1 MRFHLL
7 GLVHLPASKNYMGCA
22 FTQKNIKLA
31 KMLMDLG
38 HEVIYYGAEGSTIAC
53 SKFVQT
59 HTLSDICK
67 EWGDGDNRF
76 EIGYDWHKGDFR
88 HDFHK
93 TRTETTKKFYREAIR
108 HINCIKKPDDFLL
121 ITQGYYHKP
130 IADAVKLYLTCE
142 PGIGY
147 RGSYC
152 NFRAFESAY
161 IQNFTYGSQ
170 HPYKC
175 INGNYY
181 DRVIPNY
188 FDEEDVEFNPGTTKD
203 YMLFVGRVIKLKGVM
218 TACLTANALKK
229 KLLIVGQG
237 GSIKSDGS
245 LTNQYGDFNMPAGT
259 WEYVGYADVTKRKEL
274 MKNAI
279 CSFAP
284 TEYLECFGGVH
295 IEAMLHGTPVLTTD
309 FGVYPGTVIDGVNGY
324 RCSTLNDFVEAGEKI
339 GKLNRT
345 QVRRSAEKYLSPN
358 VAKLYTKW
366 FDDLYQVYLS
376 TTDKNIKGW
385 HFIKEGNNDKNS

>member
-7 GLVHLPASKNYMGCA
+7 GLVHLPCSKDYMGCA
-22 FTQKNIKLA
+22 FTQKNYKLA
-31 KMLMDLG
+31 KMLLDLG
-38 HEVIYYGAEGSTIAC
+38 HEVFYYGAEGSTVPCTEFI
-53 SKFVQT
+53 QT
-59 HTLSDICK
+59 HSLADICE

-76 EIGYDWHKGDFR
+76 EIGYDWNKGDFR
-88 HDFHK
+88 HDFSK
-93 TRTETTKKFYREAIR
+93 ARTKTTKKYYRNCIE
-108 HINCIKKPDDFLL
+108 HINKIKRPDDFLL
-121 ITQGYYHKP
+121 ITQGYYQKP
-130 IADAVKLYLTCE
+130 VDDGVKLYLTCE

-147 RGSYC
+147 RGSYAR
-152 NFRAFESAY
+152 FRGFESAY

-170 HPYKC
+170 NPFKC

-188 FDEEDVEFNPGTTKD
+188 FDEEDVEFNPGKTKD
-203 YMLFVGRVIKLKGVM
+203 YMMFIGRVIKLKGVV
-218 TACLTANALKK
+218 TACLTAQALNK

-237 GSIKSDGS
+237 GRIMPDGS
-245 LTNQYGDFNMPAGT
+245 LTNQYRDFTFPKST

-309 FGVYPGTVIDGVNGY
+309 FGVYPGTVINGLNGY
-324 RCSTLNDFVEAGEKI
+324 RCNTLDDFVKAGKKI
-339 GKLNRT
+339 GNLDRSA
-345 QVRRSAEKYLSPN
+345 VRASAEKYLSPN
-358 VAKLYTKW
+358 VALEYQKW
-366 FDDLYQVYLS
+366 FDDLAQLERSVS
-376 TTDKNIKGW
+376 KGEKGW
-385 HFIKEGNNDKNS
+385 HHIK